1 MLNLFVCGG
10 REGGGNGDHVVIYVY
25 VLIADGVFLTVKG
38 GKIYV

>member
-1 MLNLFVCGG
+1 MLNLFMCGG
-10 REGGGNGDHVVIYVY
+10 REGGGNGDHVVYVY